1 MNQGQVGTVRTT
13 SVQLEALH
21 ILCVLHDLTFS
32 LETRINLQL
41 GSVQTQMQSKGGF
54 GDHQVPSNLTP
65 SGKPV
70 VSYTRAMGCLDL
82 LVHIVMTMHGNKNLS
97 NSHWWYLVI

>member
-1 MNQGQVGTVRTT
+1 MT
-13 SVQLEALH
+13 
-21 ILCVLHDLTFS
+21 LTFS
-32 LETRINLQL
+32 LETHINLQL

-70 VSYTRAMGCLDL
+70 VSHTRAMGCLDL
-82 LVHIVMTMHGNKNLS
+82 IEIVHVHS
-97 NSHWWYLVI
+97 NYDNAWKQESFYLYKEY